1 MFGYEHQPFSFKPMS
16 AEQFQLL
23 TAPLRFYFDPVFE
36 GIEKLDPNKP
46 VLLVGNHTIY
56 GVVDVPLLLAE
67 IYRQRGI
74 AVRALADHA
83 HYQIPGWRNMLDRTG
98 GVEGTRENCAKL
110 MEQGEHILVF
120 PGGAREVAKRK
131 DEKYKLVWKKR
142 YGFVHMAVKYGYPI
156 VPFAVVGPDD
166 MVDVVWDANDIVKSP
181 LGKLLGKTGVFDKNG
196 PLRGGDIIM
205 PISRGLGFTG
215 LPRPEKFYF
224 AIGDVIETAP
234 FVGHEDDKAVLEKV
248 RNQTADAIEHLI
260 SEQLIKRAQDK
271 KVGIVRRLLNRL

>member
-1 MFGYEHQPFSFKPMS
+1 MFRYEHQPFSFKPMS
-16 AEQFQLL
+16 AEQFSLL
-23 TAPLRFYFDPVFE
+23 TAPLRLYFDPVFE

-83 HYQIPGWRNMLDRTG
+83 HYQIPGWRTMLDRTG

-110 MEQGEHILVF
+110 MEAGEHVLVF

-166 MVDVVWDANDIVKSP
+166 MVDVVWDANDIMKSP
-181 LGKLLGKTGVFDKNG
+181 IGKLLGKTGVFDKNG

-205 PISRGLGFTG
+205 PISRGMGITG

-234 FVGHEDDKAVLEKV
+234 FVGHEDDKTVLEKV

-271 KVGIVRRLLNRL
+271 KVGIVRRLLNRF

>member
-16 AEQFQLL
+16 AEQFRWL
-23 TAPLRFYFDPVFE
+23 TAPMRFYFDPVFQ
-36 GIEKLDPNKP
+36 GIEKLDPAKP

-74 AVRALADHA
+74 SVRALADHA
-83 HYQIPGWRNMLDRTG
+83 HYQIPGWRTMLDRMG
-98 GVEGTRENCAKL
+98 GVEGTRENCAQL
-110 MEQGEHILVF
+110 MEHGEHILVF

-142 YGFVHMAVKYGYPI
+142 FGFVHMAVKYGYPI
-156 VPFAVVGPDD
+156 VPFAAVGPDD
-166 MVDVVWDANDIVKSP
+166 MVDVVWDANDIMKSP
-181 LGKLLGKTGVFDKNG
+181 VGKLLGKMGAFDRNG

-205 PISRGLGFTG
+205 PVSRGLGFTG
-215 LPRPEKFYF
+215 IPRPEKFYF
-224 AIGDVIETAP
+224 AVGDVIETAP
-234 FVGHEDDKAVLEKV
+234 FVGHEDDRDVLEKL
-248 RNQTADAIEHLI
+248 RHQTAEAIDHLI

-271 KVGIVRRLLNRL
+271 NTGFVRRLLNRF

>member
-67 IYRQRGI
+67 IHRQRGI

-83 HYQIPGWRNMLDRTG
+83 HYQIPGWRAMLDRTG

-181 LGKLLGKTGVFDKNG
+181 LGRLLGKTGVFDKNG
-196 PLRGGDIIM
+196 LLRGGDIIM

>member
-1 MFGYEHQPFSFKPMS
+1 MFGYEHKPFSFQPMN
-16 AEQFQLL
+16 ADHFWRL
-23 TAPLRFYFDPVFE
+23 TAPMRFYFNPVFE
-36 GIEKLDPNKP
+36 GIEKLDPKKP

-56 GVVDVPLLLAE
+56 GVVDVPLLLAQ
-67 IYRQRGI
+67 IYKQRGI

-83 HYQIPGWRNMLDRTG
+83 HYQIPGWRTMLDSMG
-98 GVEGTRENCAKL
+98 GVEGTRENCSKL
-110 MEQGEHILVF
+110 MELGEHVLVF

-142 YGFVHMAVKYGYPI
+142 YGFVHMALKYGYPI
-156 VPFAVVGPDD
+156 VPFAAVGPDD
-166 MVDVVWDANDIVKSP
+166 MVDVVWDANDIMKSP
-181 LGKLLGKTGVFDKNG
+181 VGKLMKKTGVFDKAG

-205 PISRGLGFTG
+205 PISRGMGLTG

-224 AIGDVIETAP
+224 SIGDAIETAP
-234 FVGHEDDKAVLEKV
+234 FVGHEDDKAVMEKV

-271 KVGIVRRLLNRL
+271 SVGWVRKMLTRL